1 MCLITLRKER
11 KLQNYRDTVF
21 CNILSTKKND
31 FPIPV
36 VERPGSSDSRLQGFR
51 VRIRPGAWISLMSVV
66 SFWYR
71 CLRRA
76 YISCKGVLPTV
87 VCHIVLRRN
96 LKTEATLTRVVLLR
110 QARKNGG

>member
-21 CNILSTKKND
+21 CYIFNTKKND
-31 FPIPV
+31 FPVPV
-36 VERPGSSDSRLQGFR
+36 VEQPGSSDSRLQGLR
-51 VRIRPGAWISLMSVV
+51 VRIRPGAWMSLMSVV

-87 VCHIVLRRN
+87 VCYSVLRRN
-96 LKTEATLTRVVLLR
+96 LKTEAAMARVSLLR
-110 QARKNGG
+110 QARKNEG